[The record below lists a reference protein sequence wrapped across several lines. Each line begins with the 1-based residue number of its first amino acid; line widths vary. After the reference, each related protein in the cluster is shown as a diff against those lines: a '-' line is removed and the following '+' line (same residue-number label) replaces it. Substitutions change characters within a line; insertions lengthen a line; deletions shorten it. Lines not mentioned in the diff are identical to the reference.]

1 MVETSYKHMRTHGG
15 PIAYAESPVY
25 VGGISLWVCESCGAL
40 VPMDY
45 VTRHEEWH
53 ERLRR
58 AVDEREM
65 LLG

>member
-1 MVETSYKHMRTHGG
+1 MTESSYKHIRTNGG
-15 PIAYAESPVY
+15 PMAYADSAFS
-25 VGGISLWVCESCGAL
+25 VGRISLWVCESCGAL